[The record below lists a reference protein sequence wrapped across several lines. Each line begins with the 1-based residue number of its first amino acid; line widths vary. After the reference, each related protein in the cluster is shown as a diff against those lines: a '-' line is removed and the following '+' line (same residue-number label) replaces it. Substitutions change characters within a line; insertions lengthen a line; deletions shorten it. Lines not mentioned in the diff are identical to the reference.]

1 MSEDNQ
7 HEEQELTEDELTVLT
22 ARAAQ
27 LGIKH
32 HPAIGLEK
40 LRAKVAEATAPVK
53 VPEVVA
59 APAAAVK
66 ESSKAL
72 TAKQLEAQEFNRIK
86 KEATK
91 LIRVNVSCMNPSK
104 AEWDGEIFTTGN
116 SVTGTLKRYV
126 HFNEVWHVEQM
137 VLDMMEDRVCQIFVT
152 IKDRQGAKSRKG
164 KQIKEFNIQ
173 RLAGLTAKDLKE
185 LEQRQ
190 AMAGGTSQV

>member
-40 LRAKVAEATAPVK
+40 LRAKVAEATAPAK

-66 ESSKAL
+66 ESPKAL
-72 TAKQLEAQEFNRIK
+72 TAKQLETQEFNRVK

-137 VLDMMEDRVCQIFVT
+137 VLDMMEARVCQIFVT

-164 KQIKEFNIQ
+164 KQIKEFNIE
-173 RLAGLTAKDLKE
+173 RLTSLSAKDLKE

-190 AMAGGTSQV
+190 AMAGGTSEV